1 MAMPESQGQ
10 VISNMEGLNGRVI
23 SFRTIVIGV
32 IIVSGILVLLS
43 YVIFQARFLIQGP
56 TITLIDEPR
65 SVQNAKIIHLK
76 GAARNITKITLNGRQ
91 IFTDKSGYFD
101 EALVLENGYTI
112 ATIAATD
119 RYGREN
125 DVVRQ
130 FVYTPTSIMPE

>member
-1 MAMPESQGQ
+1 M
-10 VISNMEGLNGRVI
+10 V
-23 SFRTIVIGV
+23 
-32 IIVSGILVLLS
+32 LVS

-56 TITLIDEPR
+56 SVTLINEPS
-65 SVQNAKIIHLK
+65 SVQNAKIIHLM
-76 GAARNITKITLNGRQ
+76 GNAHNITKITLNGRQ

-119 RYGREN
+119 RYGREK